1 MGICFWYHYLRTGTM
16 TLMKKIA
23 IIIISLLITCAAIPS
38 NAQLTKTE
46 LFSIDR
52 HLIMGEGQFNFK
64 MAVNSEDVIAFNSCN
79 RPVVYFIQ
87 NGRVTDSLKLEY
99 KGCIRNIE
107 FDENDNLLVM
117 DNEEKTI
124 YRYHHRTKA
133 MEKLSYNKPED
144 WYIVQNHWYKFF
156 EIGSIPTFYN
166 NREYLQDF
174 YYTRFDYSYNL
185 YLNYNTGYIYQ
196 YAYNFI
202 RKVGNRKTYLAL
214 KKDDL
219 WFSDRLSNKCKMLLI
234 DLDRQAVAYYNRA
247 LVLIFEDFQKGRVLE
262 YAAPAPSGEAV
273 QLDYATNKHQKKIWG
288 VGSFDKQKIR
298 FVSYKFAWA
307 N

>member
-1 MGICFWYHYLRTGTM
+1 
-16 TLMKKIA
+16 MKRNR
-23 IIIISLLITCAAIPS
+23 IIVALLLTITTVVQTR
-38 NAQLTKTE
+38 AQLTKTE

-64 MAVNSEDVIAFNSCN
+64 MAVNSEEVIAFNSCN
-79 RPVVYFIQ
+79 RPVVYFIK
-87 NGRVTDSLKLEY
+87 NGSVSDSLALVY
-99 KGCIRNIE
+99 KGCVRNIE

-133 MEKLSYNKPED
+133 MEKLPYNKPED
-144 WYIVQNHWYKFF
+144 WYILQNHWYKFF

-288 VGSFDKQKIR
+288 VSGFDKEKIR
-298 FVSYKFAWA
+298 FAGYRFAWA

>member
-1 MGICFWYHYLRTGTM
+1 MNLISIRIL
-16 TLMKKIA
+16 TL
-23 IIIISLLITCAAIPS
+23 LLLTTPS
-38 NAQLTKTE
+38 SAQLVKEE
-46 LFSIDR
+46 LFSVNR
-52 HLIMGEGQFNFK
+52 NLIMGEGQFNFK
-64 MAVNSEDVIAFNSCN
+64 LAVNSEEVIAFNSCN
-79 RPVVYFIQ
+79 RPMVYFIK
-87 NGRVTDSLKLEY
+87 NGRVTDSLQLEY
-99 KGCIRNIE
+99 KGCIRNME
-107 FDENDNLLVM
+107 FDENDNLLIM
-117 DNEEKTI
+117 DNEETTI
-124 YRYHHRTKA
+124 YRYHHRNHA

-144 WYIVQNHWYKFF
+144 WYKYQNHWYQFF

-185 YLNYNTGYIYQ
+185 YLNYNNGYIYQ

-234 DLDRQAVAYYNRA
+234 DLEKQAVVYYNRA
-247 LVLIFEDFQKGRVLE
+247 LILIYEDFSKGRLIE
-262 YAAPAPSGEAV
+262 YSCPVPNGEAI
-273 QLDYATNKHQKKIWG
+273 QLDYATNKQQKKIWG
-288 VGSFDKQKIR
+288 VSNFTKDKISFAEYSFSWQ
-298 FVSYKFAWA
+298 

>member
-1 MGICFWYHYLRTGTM
+1 
-16 TLMKKIA
+16 
-23 IIIISLLITCAAIPS
+23 
-38 NAQLTKTE
+38 
-46 LFSIDR
+46 
-52 HLIMGEGQFNFK
+52 MGEGQFNFK
-64 MAVNSEDVIAFNSCN
+64 MAVNSNEVIAFNSCN

-87 NGRVTDSLKLEY
+87 NGEVKDSIQLVY
-99 KGCIRNIE
+99 KGCIRNME
-107 FDENDNLLVM
+107 FDENDNLLIM
-117 DNEEKTI
+117 DNEEKII
-124 YRYHHRTKA
+124 YRYSHRNFNL
-133 MEKLSYNKPED
+133 EKLPYNKPED
-144 WYIVQNHWYKFF
+144 WYRFQNHWYNFF

-166 NREYLQDF
+166 NKEYLQDF

-234 DLDRQAVAYYNRA
+234 DLEKEVVVYYNRA
-247 LVLIFEDFQKGRVLE
+247 LVLIYEDFKKERLIQYSCPV
-262 YAAPAPSGEAV
+262 PSGEAV
-273 QLDYATNKHQKKIWG
+273 QLDYCTNKHQKKIWG
-288 VGSFDKQKIR
+288 VSNFTNDRVYFSTYSF
-298 FVSYKFAWA
+298 VW

>member
-1 MGICFWYHYLRTGTM
+1 MVIVTFVKLFKQQFNLFMLLKKGLTLIC
-16 TLMKKIA
+16 
-23 IIIISLLITCAAIPS
+23 IIFSIQLS
-38 NAQLTKTE
+38 NAQLVKEE
-46 LFSIDR
+46 LFSIKR
-52 HLIMGEGQFNFK
+52 STIMGDGQFNFK
-64 MAVNSEDVIAFNSCN
+64 MAVNSNEVIAFNSCN
-79 RPVVYFIQ
+79 RPVVYLIQ
-87 NGRVTDSLKLEY
+87 KGIVIDSIILEY

-107 FDENDNLLVM
+107 FDENDNLLIM

-124 YRYHHRTKA
+124 YRYNHRNYNL
-133 MEKLSYNKPED
+133 EKLAYNKPED
-144 WYIVQNHWYKFF
+144 WYRLQNHWYNFF

-185 YLNYNTGYIYQ
+185 FLNYNTGYIYQ

-214 KKDDL
+214 KKEDL

-234 DLDRQAVAYYNRA
+234 DLDREAVVYYNRA
-247 LVLIFEDFQKGRVLE
+247 LVLIYENFKQYKIVQ
-262 YAAPAPSGEAV
+262 YSCPVPSGEAV
-273 QLDYATNKHQKKIWG
+273 QLDYCTNKNQQKIWG
-288 VGSFDKQKIR
+288 VSDFTNDKISFATYT
-298 FVSYKFAWA
+298 FSW

>member
-1 MGICFWYHYLRTGTM
+1 MNKLNLPLILL
-16 TLMKKIA
+16 LMLSA
-23 IIIISLLITCAAIPS
+23 LPS
-38 NAQLTKTE
+38 GAQLVKQE

-52 HLIMGEGQFNFK
+52 NKIMGEGPFNYK
-64 MAVNSEDVIAFNSCN
+64 MAVNSEEVIAFNSCN
-79 RPVVYFIQ
+79 RPVVYFIK
-87 NGRVTDSLKLEY
+87 NGSVIDSILLEY
-99 KGCIRNIE
+99 KGCVRNIE
-107 FDENDNLLVM
+107 FDENDNLLIM

-133 MEKLSYNKPED
+133 MEKLNYHKPED

-214 KKDDL
+214 KKEDL

-234 DLDRQAVAYYNRA
+234 DLEKQCVAYYNRA

-273 QLDYATNKHQKKIWG
+273 QLDYSTNKHQKKIWG
-288 VGSFDKQKIR
+288 VSGFDKQKIR
-298 FVSYKFAWA
+298 FATWKFAW

>member
-1 MGICFWYHYLRTGTM
+1 MHIR
-16 TLMKKIA
+16 
-23 IIIISLLITCAAIPS
+23 LLIVLSIILLPFRAS
-38 NAQLTKTE
+38 SQLVKEE
-46 LFSIDR
+46 LFSVNR

-64 MAVNSEDVIAFNSCN
+64 MAVNSEGVIAFNSCN
-79 RPVVYFIQ
+79 RPVIYYIQ
-87 NGRVTDSLKLEY
+87 DGVVKDSIMMEY
-99 KGCIRNIE
+99 KGCVRNME
-107 FDENDNLLVM
+107 FDENDNLLIM

-124 YRYHHRTKA
+124 YRFHHKTFA
-133 MEKLSYNKPED
+133 VEKLPFNKPED
-144 WYIVQNHWYKFF
+144 WYNYQNHWYQFF
-156 EIGSIPTFYN
+156 EIGSVPTFYN

-185 YLNYNTGYIYQ
+185 YLNYTNGYIYQ

-234 DLDRQAVAYYNRA
+234 DLEREVVVYYNRA
-247 LVLIFEDFQKGRVLE
+247 LVLIFEDFKNNRILE
-262 YAAPAPSGEAV
+262 YSSPVPNGEAV
-273 QLDYATNKHQKKIWG
+273 QLDYATNKNQQQIWG
-288 VGSFDKQKIR
+288 VSNFTKDKIT
-298 FVSYKFAWA
+298 FAVYTFAW